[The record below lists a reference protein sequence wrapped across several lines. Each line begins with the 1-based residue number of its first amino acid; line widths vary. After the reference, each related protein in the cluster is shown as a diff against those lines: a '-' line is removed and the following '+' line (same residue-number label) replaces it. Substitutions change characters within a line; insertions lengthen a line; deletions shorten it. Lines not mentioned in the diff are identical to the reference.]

1 MPKSDSLFRFERD
14 SRSIFLKD
22 GLVDMMFGIF
32 LILMTFWMI
41 NRYMIFHLVWLFVA
55 QIIIEII
62 RRKIIYPRVGYVKF
76 RHEALLPFMLI
87 LGSIAIIAVLFGIIS
102 VTAGL
107 LQLPLRHNTF
117 HIFILATVI
126 YIPLILGAFAYHH
139 KAYRWVF
146 YGFLLAF
153 LMLFG
158 MLTNNPLTRFLFVIT
173 GIIITTIGGIIFV
186 KFLHTYQPQRKEV
199 HDDRAV

>member
-1 MPKSDSLFRFERD
+1 MFKFGSLFRFERD

-32 LILMTFWMI
+32 LILIPFWMI
-41 NRYMIFHLVWLFVA
+41 NRYMIFHLIWLFVA
-55 QIIIEII
+55 QIIIEVI

-76 RHEALLPFMLI
+76 RHEALLPFILI
-87 LGSIAIIAVLFGIIS
+87 LISIAIIVVLSGLIAVA
-102 VTAGL
+102 AGL
-107 LQLPLRHNTF
+107 LQSPLRHNTF

-126 YIPLILGAFAYHH
+126 YIPLILGAFAYQH
-139 KAYRWVF
+139 KAYRWIF

-158 MLTNNPLTRFLFVIT
+158 MLTNDPLTRLLFIIT
-173 GIIITTIGGIIFV
+173 GIIITAIGGIIFV
-186 KFLHTYQPQRKEV
+186 KFLHTYQPQGKEV
-199 HDDRAV
+199 LDDRAV